1 MHSIQGDPA
10 RGEHG
15 CLHPGKGGDTTQAQV
30 ALREDELE
38 RQKIPMRWMRVE
50 PRGQRRDGSLL
61 RKFGTGRLRSA
72 YDRRGTTVPDTV
84 LNNKKEAKGFIHRP
98 AWTCLRQPS
107 ALTPAC
113 RQALTHQSFSLNPA
127 SLTSVHLLSRF
138 PASWQRLALTL
149 TLPPPADQPP
159 PPSALGLVFHLCI
172 ILVNKIIQLGNPFQV
187 LNNNREKLME
197 LLWIFFFNKLMLVM
211 FCGFLSAHLYHQG
224 YCTHNN

>member
-1 MHSIQGDPA
+1 MGGEPLQTSAQERSSVLIHSLYLAGKGCQTGTGDAFLLIVAMHSIQGDPA

-138 PASWQRLALTL
+138 PAS
-149 TLPPPADQPP
+149 
-159 PPSALGLVFHLCI
+159 
-172 ILVNKIIQLGNPFQV
+172 
-187 LNNNREKLME
+187 
-197 LLWIFFFNKLMLVM
+197 
-211 FCGFLSAHLYHQG
+211 
-224 YCTHNN
+224 